1 MSSTTTHESI
11 RTYLIVYVA
20 LLALLFTTVGLAF
33 IPTGRHAAL
42 RDLLTT
48 TGFLIAGAKGLLII
62 LWFMHVKGGTRLTW
76 VFAASAFIWLVIMF
90 SLSLNDYMV
99 RTEIPAQGGPS
110 PIPSVK

>member
-33 IPTGRHAAL
+33 IPTGHHAGL

-76 VFAASAFIWLVIMF
+76 VFAASAFVWLVIMF
-90 SLSLNDYMV
+90 SLSLNDYIA
-99 RTEIPAQGGPS
+99 RTEIPAQGGSP